1 MGLCK
6 YYIFLAE
13 YHSEILYL
21 PLGYLWQLFQS
32 QNLVYCFWYQTV
44 TLERNWGEIQKW
56 ASSEPSLRCKSI
68 EMTPSCNCSPTHVT
82 TTHCPWRYCIET
94 LEILSFQSYF
104 FCFLC
109 FFSFSVLKHLFSN
122 KEIRFSPSLIFISN
136 L

>member
-104 FCFLC
+104 FFAFYAFLVFQCWSICFLIRKLG
-109 FFSFSVLKHLFSN
+109 FHPVLYS
-122 KEIRFSPSLIFISN
+122 
-136 L
+136 